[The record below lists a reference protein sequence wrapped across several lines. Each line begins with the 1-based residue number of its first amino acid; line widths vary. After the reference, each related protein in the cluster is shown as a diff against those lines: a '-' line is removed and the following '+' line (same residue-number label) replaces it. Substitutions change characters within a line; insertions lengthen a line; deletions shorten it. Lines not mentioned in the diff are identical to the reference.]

1 MGGKIRKQNSKKK
14 IRTTERKKN
23 WNRISGAKYE
33 EKITYK
39 IRKYER
45 MKLWKC

>member
-14 IRTTERKKN
+14 IRTTERKKIGTEFQEQN
-23 WNRISGAKYE
+23 MKK
-33 EKITYK
+33 KITYK